1 MRDLIILIFPEATPG
16 LELEVEV
23 RVWWAALWWTVGCPV
38 TRVEPGWRPRSDSP
52 AVSS

>member
-23 RVWWAALWWTVGCPV
+23 RVWWTVGCPV
-38 TRVEPGWRPRSDSP
+38 TRVEPGWRPQSDSP